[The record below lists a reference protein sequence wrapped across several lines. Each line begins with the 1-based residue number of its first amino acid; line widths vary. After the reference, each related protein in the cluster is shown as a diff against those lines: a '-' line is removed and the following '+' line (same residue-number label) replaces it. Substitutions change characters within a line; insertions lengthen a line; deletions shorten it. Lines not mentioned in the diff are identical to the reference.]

1 MVKNIIII
9 LLFYFSLF
17 NFYIKGKNISLN
29 LNINNNDINFY
40 NLEIKINNE
49 KKIFL
54 ISTILN
60 KNILF
65 SEEEKNDY
73 DNVIKIPFYNKNN
86 FKGKIYKNN
95 IEINDNIKLNE
106 IEFIELNKNDF
117 FNKIINFNNNI
128 NGILSFSRINL
139 NDEDY
144 NENLILSKLYD
155 KNIIDSF
162 SLKFNF
168 NNSNTLLIGSID
180 SFQSEEFTTNCMLY
194 NNEEDIYDKFSCKSF
209 YIIFN
214 TNSFDSNEENS
225 YLKSSFYILFE
236 PLINNIIFPLSIINE
251 FIEKLLTK
259 NYKNFCEIKDLNNED
274 IKYLICLKSE
284 IIKIINNIYFYII
297 INGFGYKIN
306 GENLFIEYDENYYKL
321 DILFIENNNY
331 IVLGKIFLNNLNE
344 IIFNINNKKIYFNNK
359 NLPINFNFSYDKNE
373 NKNYLIYA
381 LILLIFIILC
391 AILIPYFFYRRFK
404 KKMLDRLIY
413 DIEYKKV
420 ENIKNNLLQNN
431 Y

>member
-1 MVKNIIII
+1 MVKHINI

-17 NFYIKGKNISLN
+17 KFYINGKNISLN

-60 KNILF
+60 NNILF
-65 SEEEKNDY
+65 SDEEKDDY
-73 DNVIKIPFYNKNN
+73 NNVIKIPFYNKNI
-86 FKGKIYKNN
+86 FKGKINKNN
-95 IEINDNIKLNE
+95 IEINENIKLNE

-117 FNKIINFNNNI
+117 FNKIINFNDNI
-128 NGILSFSRINL
+128 NGILSFSRINI

-144 NENLILSKLYD
+144 NENLILSKLYN

-168 NNSNTLLIGSID
+168 NSNTLLIGSID

-194 NNEEDIYDKFSCKSF
+194 NNDKDIYDKFSCKSF

-214 TNSFDSNEENS
+214 TNFFDSKEDNS

-284 IIKIINNIYFYII
+284 IIKIIQNIYFYII

-344 IIFNINNKKIYFNNK
+344 IIYNINNKKIYFNNK

-381 LILLIFIILC
+381 LILLIFIILF

-404 KKMLDRLIY
+404 KKC
-413 DIEYKKV
+413 
-420 ENIKNNLLQNN
+420 
-431 Y
+431 

>member
-1 MVKNIIII
+1 MVKHINI

-17 NFYIKGKNISLN
+17 KFYINGKNISLN
-29 LNINNNDINFY
+29 LNINHKDNDFY

-49 KKIFL
+49 KKYFL
-54 ISTILN
+54 ISTTLN

-65 SEEEKNDY
+65 SDEDKNDY
-73 DNVIKIPFYNKNN
+73 NNVFKIPFYNKNI

-95 IEINDNIKLNE
+95 IEINENFILNE
-106 IEFIELNKNDF
+106 IEFIEINKNDF
-117 FNKIINFNNNI
+117 FNKILNFNNNI

-139 NDEDY
+139 KDEDY

-155 KNIIDSF
+155 KKIIDSF

-168 NNSNTLLIGSID
+168 NSNNLLIGSID
-180 SFQSEEFTTNCMLY
+180 SLFSEEFITNCMLY
-194 NNEEDIYDKFSCKSF
+194 NNDKDIYDKFSCKSF

-214 TNSFDSNEENS
+214 TDNFDSNEENL
-225 YLKSSFYILFE
+225 YLKNTFYILFE
-236 PLINNIIFPLSIINE
+236 PLINNIIFPLSILNE

-259 NYKNFCEIKDLNNED
+259 NYENFCEIKELNFED

-284 IIKIINNIYFYII
+284 IKKIIQNIYFYII
-297 INGFGYKIN
+297 LNGFGYKIN
-306 GENLFIEYDENYYKL
+306 GENIFIEYDENYYKL

-344 IIFNINNKKIYFNNK
+344 IIYNINNKKIYFFNK
-359 NLPINFNFSYDKNE
+359 NIPINFNISYDKKE
-373 NKNYLIYA
+373 NNNYLIYA
-381 LILLIFIILC
+381 LILLIFIILF

-420 ENIKNNLLQNN
+420 EEIKNNLLQNN